1 MDSKGKGKSSVEPK
15 YAKEE
20 VIGESLALLISY
32 LQGLQVETS
41 SSKSQ
46 GSGEFQLSP
55 FARSR
60 TGTQD
65 SRKPGTKIL
74 GEESVKYWTTLG
86 GPRKIRKLRVEE
98 GIPTPLCR
106 SRGVVEAP
114 DLVVREKAVVLRN
127 ASSQYNVEVAD
138 FTRGNSLPIFSLI
151 FTEFESE
158 GFLFHTTWQWEGGA
172 WRERASSVWDSLTLE
187 MLDWE
192 VPATIYVKERKG
204 THEAWRFFE

>member
-1 MDSKGKGKSSVEPK
+1 MNSEGKGKSPAEPK
-15 YAKEE
+15 LAKEE
-20 VIGESLALLISY
+20 VTGESLALLISY
-32 LQGLQVETS
+32 LQGLQVGTS
-41 SSKSQ
+41 SSESR

-55 FARSR
+55 LARSR
-60 TGTQD
+60 TRTQA
-65 SRKPGTKIL
+65 SRKPGTKVL
-74 GEESVKYWTTLG
+74 GEESVRYWTTLG
-86 GPRKIRKLRVEE
+86 GPRKIRKLRAEE

-114 DLVVREKAVVLRN
+114 DLVTRKKAVVLRN
-127 ASSQYNVEVAD
+127 VGSRYNVEVVD

-158 GFLFHTTWQWEGGA
+158 GFLFHTTWQWKGGA

-192 VPATIYVKERKG
+192 VPATIYAEERKG
-204 THEAWRFFE
+204 THEAWQFFE